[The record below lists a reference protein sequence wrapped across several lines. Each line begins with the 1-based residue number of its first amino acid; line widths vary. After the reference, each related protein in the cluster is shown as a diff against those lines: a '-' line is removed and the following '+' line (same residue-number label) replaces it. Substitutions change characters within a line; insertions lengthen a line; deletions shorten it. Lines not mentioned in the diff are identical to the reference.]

1 MLCAMPAPEN
11 LAAWRRAQRNA
22 LLARRMALAP
32 DLRAQYQATITATL
46 LAQFSPEP
54 NAVVALYWP
63 FKGEFDP
70 RHVVRQWR
78 ERGARSV
85 LPVVLAKAQP
95 LQFREWWP
103 GVATRPGVFDLPVP
117 QDTAVL
123 VPDLI
128 LMPPIGFDAQCY
140 RLGYGGGYYDRTLA
154 DLRGR
159 KVQRIGVG
167 FELGRIDTIHPQN
180 YDIPMDLV
188 VTEAGVFRPRK

>member
-1 MLCAMPAPEN
+1 MAASEV
-11 LAAWRRAQRNA
+11 LATWRRAQRNA
-22 LLARRMALAP
+22 LLARRMALSP
-32 DLRAQYQATITATL
+32 ELRAQYQATITATL
-46 LAQFSPEP
+46 LAQFSPAP

-70 RHVVRQWR
+70 RHVVRRWR

-85 LPVVLAKAQP
+85 LPVVLEKAQP

-117 QDTAVL
+117 QGTAVL

-128 LMPPIGFDAQCY
+128 LIPPIGFDAQCY

-154 DLRGR
+154 GLRGH

-167 FELGRIDTIHPQN
+167 FELGRIDTIHPQDH
-180 YDIPMDLV
+180 DIAMDAV
-188 VTEAGVFRPRK
+188 VTETGLHFPKK

>member
-22 LLARRMALAP
+22 LLARRMALEP
-32 DLRAQYQATITATL
+32 DLRAQYQATIMATL
-46 LAQFSPEP
+46 LAQFVPETDT
-54 NAVVALYWP
+54 VVALYWP

-70 RHVVRQWR
+70 RHVVHRWR
-78 ERGARSV
+78 ERGVRSV
-85 LPVVLAKAQP
+85 LPVVLEKAQP
-95 LQFREWWP
+95 LQFLEWWP

-117 QDTAVL
+117 QGTAVL

-154 DLRGR
+154 GLRGR

-188 VTEAGVFRPRK
+188 VTEAGVFRPQK